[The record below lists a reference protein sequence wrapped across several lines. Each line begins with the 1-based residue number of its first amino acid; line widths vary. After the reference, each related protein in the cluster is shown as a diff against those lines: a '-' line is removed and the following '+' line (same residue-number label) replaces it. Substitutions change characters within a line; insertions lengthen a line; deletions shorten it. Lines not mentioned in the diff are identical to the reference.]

1 LSSLGNL
8 YFAAK
13 RVKNLFVGANFALDF
28 CGYFT
33 YLPTK
38 LLFRAMFPETI
49 EIGFNCHL
57 FGWWQTFPKNVLFD
71 ER

>member
-1 LSSLGNL
+1 LSGRILPWIFAVISHTYPKS
-8 YFAAK
+8 YF
-13 RVKNLFVGANFALDF
+13 
-28 CGYFT
+28 
-33 YLPTK
+33 
-38 LLFRAMFPETI
+38 FRAMFPETI